1 MKRIRG
7 GGDRGVACFSMIGG
21 RPDNSSVLRRRALAL
36 QKRSGAKL
44 DRTSLSTDVFVR
56 APSKLLRHQG
66 CASFEFVISNIS
78 VVIFGG
84 YTLSFGQG

>member
-1 MKRIRG
+1 MLFITLVER
-7 GGDRGVACFSMIGG
+7 G
-21 RPDNSSVLRRRALAL
+21 RPDDGAVPRRRALAL

-56 APSKLLRHQG
+56 APSKLLRNQG

>member
-1 MKRIRG
+1 MFITLVER
-7 GGDRGVACFSMIGG
+7 G
-21 RPDNSSVLRRRALAL
+21 RPDDGAVPRRRALAL

-56 APSKLLRHQG
+56 APSKLLRPQG

>member
-21 RPDNSSVLRRRALAL
+21 RPDNSSVLRRRAPAL

-44 DRTSLSTDVFVR
+44 DRISLSTDVFVR
-56 APSKLLRHQG
+56 APTELNCYPG
-66 CASFEFVISNIS
+66 CASFISATSNNS
-78 VVIFGG
+78 
-84 YTLSFGQG
+84 S